1 MRRTLENLL
10 DQNTADLV
18 NYFGRS
24 CTRVYCIV
32 SRGGMISWM
41 ISYNGEDDAY

>member
-18 NYFGRS
+18 NYFGRGCS
-24 CTRVYCIV
+24 EKTRMRCRPIL
-32 SRGGMISWM
+32 SG
-41 ISYNGEDDAY
+41 ND